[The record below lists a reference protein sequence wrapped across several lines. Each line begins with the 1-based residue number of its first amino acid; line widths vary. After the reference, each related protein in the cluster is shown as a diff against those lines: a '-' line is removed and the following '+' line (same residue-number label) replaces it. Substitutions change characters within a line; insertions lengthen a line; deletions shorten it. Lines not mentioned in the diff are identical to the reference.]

1 MRPLLLVLP
10 VLLGGCSNAT
20 LSDVRPGLGGDG
32 ISCWATLNFKSRPKS
47 GDLRDVKVVFT
58 SIVLDGEK
66 TFGWEELTANDYQSH
81 FEKNWLNDQQEV
93 LTLDPSTTAESDP
106 PVGGTM
112 KVKLYMPSKS
122 EVQAGGY
129 TDVTLQVA
137 LWWAGVKQD
146 SASRG
151 LFLAYQKK

>member
-1 MRPLLLVLP
+1 M
-10 VLLGGCSNAT
+10 LLGACSNAT
-20 LSDVRPGLGGDG
+20 LSEVRPGIAGDG

-47 GDLRDVKVVFT
+47 GDLKDVKLVFS
-58 SIVLDGEK
+58 SIVLDADK
-66 TFGWEELTANDYQSH
+66 TFGWEELTANDYQSRL
-81 FEKNWLNDQQEV
+81 EKNWLNDQQEV
-93 LTLDPSTTAESDP
+93 LSLDPATTAESDP

-112 KVKLYMPSKS
+112 KVKLYMPSKP
-122 EVQAGGY
+122 EVKAGST

-151 LFLAYQKK
+151 LFLVYQKQ